1 MSEDR
6 KIIYL
11 DNAAT
16 TRTSPKVVEEM
27 LPFFSEY
34 YGNPSSVYEFSNA
47 SKKAVAQAR
56 QVIADSLGAKPQGAS
71 RTTGQLRRRRKPIRR
86 KGGILLPVKSST
98 MQSFTPV
105 SIWKAGGFP

>member
-34 YGNPSSVYEFSNA
+34 YGNPII
-47 SKKAVAQAR
+47 KM
-56 QVIADSLGAKPQGAS
+56 P
-71 RTTGQLRRRRKPIRR
+71 T
-86 KGGILLPVKSST
+86 
-98 MQSFTPV
+98 
-105 SIWKAGGFP
+105 